1 MKKPGF
7 QKLDRAVQAVED
19 LIGGCMFFIMMSF
32 TGINVFIM
40 FFGEK
45 KIAGLDEIVLAA
57 YVWIT
62 YIALGRHYKEHR
74 CVSVDF
80 LVQIMP
86 PKVAKGIKIFR
97 DAASVVISA
106 VMVYYA
112 AILTAAS
119 TNKLTNILKIPYSV
133 IDVALVI
140 GFTSIIVY
148 TIFKYIP
155 KKDCDTP
162 AQETENGGQDT

>member
-1 MKKPGF
+1 MKNSGF
-7 QKLDRAVQAVED
+7 QKLDKAVLMIED
-19 LIGGCMFFIMMSF
+19 LIGGCMFFVMMAF
-32 TGINVFIM
+32 TGVNVFLVL
-40 FFGEK
+40 FGQK

-86 PKVAKGIKIFR
+86 PKVARGINVFR
-97 DAASVVISA
+97 DVASVVISA

-112 AILTAAS
+112 VILTAAS
-119 TNKLTNILKIPYSV
+119 TTKLTNILKIPYSI
-133 IDVALVI
+133 IDIALVI

-148 TIFKYIP
+148 TISKYIP
-155 KKDCDTP
+155 KKDRP